1 MCWLVSDDLEP
12 TLEGN
17 GYHVKS
23 LLEQF
28 NAKPAE
34 IRSLFRVQLEPSRA
48 WELQEQMSAA
58 GLPV

>member
-48 WELQEQMSAA
+48 
-58 GLPV
+58 